1 MLTSWDG
8 LPLGTVDNSQPTCWI
23 ITMASTLIGLSHGAV
38 SRGIRYGQPAEQRL
52 VLNHSD
58 LFLWF
63 TLSISL
69 WVSFLIPFMVPF
81 RVTLMMVPLVLIMVP
96 LSLIVISLVLLMV
109 PLVLMVVPI
118 TFLMVSIVL
127 LMICMVFLG
136 ATVGLLMVSNV
147 KVRVGFFF
155 LFLVLSLP
163 SICSGVEFFLHLLRL
178 LGETAHVEG
187 VCHQSLATLQV
198 GTKHKWM
205 TLHPGDKGKS
215 LRCNL
220 KGRT

>member
-1 MLTSWDG
+1 
-8 LPLGTVDNSQPTCWI
+8 
-23 ITMASTLIGLSHGAV
+23 MASSLIGLCHGAV
-38 SRGIRYGQPAEQRL
+38 SRSIRNGQPAKQRL

-58 LFLWF
+58 LFPWF

-69 WVSFLIPFMVPF
+69 WVSFLIALMIPF
-81 RVTLMMVPLVLIMVP
+81 RATLMMIPLILIMVP
-96 LSLIVISLVLLMV
+96 LGLIVIPLRLIVIPLVLLMV
-109 PLVLMVVPI
+109 SLVLMVVPI
-118 TFLMVSIVL
+118 TFLMVSIVF

-136 ATVGLLMVSNV
+136 ATVALLMVSNV
-147 KVRVGFFF
+147 KVRVGLFF
-155 LFLVLSLP
+155 LFLFLILSLP
-163 SICSGVEFFLHLLRL
+163 SVRSGVEFFLHILRL
-178 LGETAHVEG
+178 LGEAVHVEG

-215 LRCNL
+215 LHCNL